1 MVNTPVCNMRGAA
14 PKRVKPM
21 SQTVLLKPIPRM
33 PVSYFERAE
42 QNNNARVVLHNRE
55 LQHQLDTLKKEF
67 LTYKQACQDLTAQ
80 VQRLQKALDD
90 KQTECELVLMNNKL
104 YEEQW
109 FRHRHAIFQNE

>member
-1 MVNTPVCNMRGAA
+1 MRGAA
-14 PKRVKPM
+14 PKRVKQM
-21 SQTVLLKPIPRM
+21 SRTVPLKPIPRM
-33 PVSYFERAE
+33 PVSYFERVGAE
-42 QNNNARVVLHNRE
+42 QNNNPRVVLHNRE
-55 LQHQLDTLKKEF
+55 LQQQLDTLKKEF

-90 KQTECELVLMNNKL
+90 KRTECELVLMNNKL